1 MGLLGMGPF
10 ALFSIVFRTR
20 IFFQRVRE
28 IEKADAIEV
37 AAEAA
42 YLAVMNATNPAVTTT
57 E

>member
-1 MGLLGMGPF
+1 MPIFSLLSVV
-10 ALFSIVFRTR
+10 LRTR
-20 IFFQRVRE
+20 LFFQRVRE
-28 IEKADAIEV
+28 IKKSDAIEV

>member
-10 ALFSIVFRTR
+10 ALFSIVLRTR
-20 IFFQRVRE
+20 LFFQRIRE